1 MTLKDIRTEINEFY
15 LESKNREYPNS
26 IILTKE
32 QYKAFIRELFK
43 VPSDLDVPEGI
54 IIQSIEG
61 LKVVLTEQIDT
72 PRIVKV

>member
-32 QYKAFIRELFK
+32 QYKTFIRELFK

-61 LKVVLTEQIDT
+61 LRVVLTEQIDT